1 MKEVLMLAG
10 GKGEELKENLRIIK
24 KEQGFSYSSVSLY
37 PGLQQRVVQSGS
49 MRLKWN
55 KKVILSTSF

>member
-24 KEQGFSYSSVSLY
+24 KEQGFSYSSGSLY
-37 PGLQQRVVQSGS
+37 PGLQQRVV
-49 MRLKWN
+49 
-55 KKVILSTSF
+55 TSVREHEVEVE